1 MCAGADEPRGS
12 LRETIG
18 DRVRALAFEA
28 GARPSDHGFG
38 RMFPALTGEAHR
50 LPADPRTLSDLARLA
65 AAMADP
71 APAASTPRTR
81 SAGDG
86 DLPAAYTYLVEFVRN
101 DLIWERRTQEEPR
114 PGDQAFAPLAGLG
127 GLLNRRSG
135 GLDLDSVYDAPRDPA
150 TVRRMLVGDVSPR
163 AKGCPHARPAR
174 KAKGN
179 DLPRH
184 PRSADPGRDRLP
196 RASDPRGDDS
206 LMLGQL
212 HVAFLKAHNALIA
225 SGQSFEA
232 ARRALR
238 RRYQWMVLHDLLPK
252 LCAPEVVEEVL
263 EDGPRLWRV
272 ERPAALF
279 MPVEFAAAAF
289 ELAPAMTRASYDY
302 NRNFRNIDKAALTTR
317 TALSAAGRPAGLPEQ
332 YVIAWEG
339 FLPLEAEAPQ
349 RARRLDTT
357 LAGAPETAEAQ
368 AAARLMRGMRLGL
381 PTGQAVARHL
391 GLKPLRDDTL
401 LAALPDHQRVAALP
415 FCEATPLWFYI
426 LAEAGNPE
434 GPAGRHLGPV
444 GSRIVAETLVTLARH
459 SDASILVPGGPPEFG
474 RFSLSDLIL
483 LAAEEDHA

>member
-1 MCAGADEPRGS
+1 MCAGADEPRGP
-12 LRETIG
+12 LRASIG
-18 DRVRALAFEA
+18 DRVRALALEA

-50 LPADPRTLSDLARLA
+50 LPAEPRTLRDLARLA
-65 AAMADP
+65 AVMADP
-71 APAASTPRTR
+71 APAPPPRAR
-81 SAGDG
+81 SDGDG

-101 DLIWERRTQEEPR
+101 DLIWERRANDGPR
-114 PGDQAFAPLAGLG
+114 PGAEAYAPLPSLS

-135 GLDLDSVYDAPRDPA
+135 GLDLDSVYDAPRDPGA
-150 TVRRMLVGDVSPR
+150 VRRMLVGDVSPKP
-163 AKGCPHARPAR
+163 KGSAHARPPR
-174 KAKGN
+174 RGLRN

-196 RASDPRGDDS
+196 RASDARCDDS

-212 HVAFLKAHNALIA
+212 HVAFLKAHNALIT
-225 SGQSFEA
+225 SGQAFEA

-252 LCAPEVVEEVL
+252 LCAPDVLEEVL

-272 ERPAALF
+272 ERPASLF

-289 ELAPAMTRASYDY
+289 ELAPVMARPSYDY
-302 NRNFRNIDKAALTTR
+302 NGNFRNAEKAALATR
-317 TALSAAGRPAGLPEQ
+317 AALAGGGRASGLPEH
-332 YVIAWEG
+332 YLIGWEG

-349 RARRLDTT
+349 RARRLDTN
-357 LAGAPETAEAQ
+357 LAGAPESVE
-368 AAARLMRGMRLGL
+368 AAAAQRLFRGFRLGL
-381 PTGQAVARHL
+381 PSGQAVARHL
-391 GLKPLRDDTL
+391 GLRPLRDDTL

-459 SDASILVPGGPPEFG
+459 SDASILVPGTPPDFE